1 MRNSLALAVLAL
13 VLALTAPVG
22 GASAQVRAI
31 DLHSGISTQ
40 NRVGRLLWRGGVELD
55 FQNPRFGGVS
65 AMQMEA
71 GGRTAYLITDRGD
84 LAEVALDYNAAGN
97 LSDARLVEIRGVI
110 GAGGRGSDSAIEAI
124 ARMPDGG
131 WLVAFE
137 RNHRLMKFPRSVEPL
152 QSVPQL
158 LTTPIGLERARST
171 RGIEAASATEDRK
184 ILLIGEDLPTSPGY
198 TFAWLG
204 DGASWTPMT
213 YALYPPYKPVGAS
226 MMPNGDIMVIE
237 RRGTPQNPGGTR
249 FARINKRLLRPG
261 APIQTNEIA
270 RLEPPLC
277 DRKLRGARHDLGP
290 AGPDADLCRQRQRV
304 LDLAPHCAAGLRT
317 PVLAQPSTQCFH
329 TAA

>member
-1 MRNSLALAVLAL
+1 
-13 VLALTAPVG
+13 
-22 GASAQVRAI
+22 
-31 DLHSGISTQ
+31 
-40 NRVGRLLWRGGVELD
+40 
-55 FQNPRFGGVS
+55 
-65 AMQMEA
+65 MQMEA
-71 GGRTAYLITDRGD
+71 GGRTAYLITDQGD

-110 GAGGRGSDSAIEAI
+110 GAGGRGSDSAIESV

-137 RNHRLMKFPRSVEPL
+137 RNHRLMKFPRSLEPL

-171 RGIEAASATEDRK
+171 RGIEAASATDDRQ
-184 ILLIGEDLPTSPGY
+184 ILLISEDLPTSPGY

-204 DGASWTPMT
+204 DGSSWTPMT
-213 YALYPPYKPVGAS
+213 YALYPPFKPVGAS

-237 RRGTPQNPGGTR
+237 RRGTPQSPAGTR

-270 RLEPPLC
+270 RLEPPYVTENFE
-277 DRKLRGARHDLGP
+277 A
-290 AGPDADLCRQRQRV
+290 
-304 LDLAPHCAAGLRT
+304 LATISGLQGQTLIFVASDNEFSASRPT
-317 PVLAQPSTQCFH
+317 MLLAFELLF
-329 TAA
+329 